1 MTGEGAGGY
10 TGEAPAEWEGAAAT
24 SESYADSCYQ
34 FDEPTPGSEEY
45 SKWQEKG
52 FLTVMN
58 QPLSTFAADVDTA
71 SYSNLRRMITDGYTL
86 D

>member
-1 MTGEGAGGY
+1 MAAG
-10 TGEAPAEWEGAAAT
+10 
-24 SESYADSCYQ
+24 ESYADSCYQ
-34 FDEPTPGSEEY
+34 FDEPTPDSEEY

-52 FLTVMN
+52 FFTVMH

-86 D
+86 DEIP